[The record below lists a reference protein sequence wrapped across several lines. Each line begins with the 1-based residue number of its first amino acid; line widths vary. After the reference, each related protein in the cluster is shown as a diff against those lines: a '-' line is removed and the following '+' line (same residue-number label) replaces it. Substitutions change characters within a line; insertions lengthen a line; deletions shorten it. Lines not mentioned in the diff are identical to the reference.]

1 MAGEFRM
8 DSLYS
13 IGKVILGFGFIM
25 VLVGGL
31 LMIAGKVTGLGRLP
45 GDILVQRGNFT
56 FYFPVVTMVL
66 VSLLLTLVLNLV
78 FIR

>member
-1 MAGEFRM
+1 M

>member
-1 MAGEFRM
+1 M
-8 DSLYS
+8 DSLYL
-13 IGKVILGFGFIM
+13 IGKMILGFGFIM

-31 LMIAGKVTGLGRLP
+31 LMVAGKVTGLGRLP

-56 FYFPVVTMVL
+56 FYLPVMTMIL

-78 FIR
+78 FRR